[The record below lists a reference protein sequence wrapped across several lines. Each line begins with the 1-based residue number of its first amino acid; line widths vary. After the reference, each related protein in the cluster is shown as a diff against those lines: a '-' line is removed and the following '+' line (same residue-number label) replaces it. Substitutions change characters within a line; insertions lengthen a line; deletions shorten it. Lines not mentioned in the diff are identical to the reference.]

1 MIIVNKIVIRSAE
14 AKVKEFDDMKKF
26 LSRISGLYSYVDN
39 YIIAYA
45 LLKECGYNVTKINN
59 VKIDTEK
66 NKVLIEFESKVD
78 ND

>member
-1 MIIVNKIVIRSAE
+1 MTIVKKMIRSIAE
-14 AKVKEFDDMKKF
+14 VKVNEFNDMKKF

-39 YIIAYA
+39 YIIAYS

-66 NKVLIEFESKVD
+66 DKVFIEFESKV

>member
-1 MIIVNKIVIRSAE
+1 MTIVKKMMRSIAE
-14 AKVKEFDDMKKF
+14 VKVNEFNDMKKF

-66 NKVLIEFESKVD
+66 DKVFIEFESKV

>member
-1 MIIVNKIVIRSAE
+1 MTIVKKMVRSIAE
-14 AKVKEFDDMKKF
+14 VKVNEFNDMKKF

-39 YIIAYA
+39 YIIAYC
-45 LLKECGYNVTKINN
+45 LLKECGYNVTKIIS

-66 NKVLIEFESKVD
+66 DKVFIEFESKV